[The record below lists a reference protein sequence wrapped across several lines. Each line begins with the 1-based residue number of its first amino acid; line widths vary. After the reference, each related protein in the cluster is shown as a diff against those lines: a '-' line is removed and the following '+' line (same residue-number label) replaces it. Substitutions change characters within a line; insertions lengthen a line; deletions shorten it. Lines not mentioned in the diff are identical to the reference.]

1 MMAVRVLFVIFL
13 NEATPPS
20 SCCVSAPGWC
30 GNGCHGTIAL
40 PLRGYCLLV
49 VADWPLHGGQ
59 RRYCLS
65 SIYCSYA
72 RLMCINYYLV
82 TPTPFLTL
90 FSPTNYPLF
99 TDLSYD
105 RLMRSYNC
113 HMVSDFLAPICCCPC
128 CRSCPPPPTPTPS
141 LYWVSF
147 PLHRQSTDSKLYI
160 GMYIN
165 F

>member
-1 MMAVRVLFVIFL
+1 MLCYHGGQVVIFL
-13 NEATPPS
+13 NETTPPS
-20 SCCVSAPGWC
+20 SCCVSVPGWER
-30 GNGCHGTIAL
+30 L
-40 PLRGYCLLV
+40 PWHYR
-49 VADWPLHGGQ
+49 PPP
-59 RRYCLS
+59 
-65 SIYCSYA
+65 A
-72 RLMCINYYLV
+72 RLSPVDSRRLA
-82 TPTPFLTL
+82 TPWWATAVLSKHHLLFLCTTDVHQLFSVPNTVSNPFL
-90 FSPTNYPLF
+90 PTNYPLF

-128 CRSCPPPPTPTPS
+128 CRSCPPPPTPTSS